1 MGDPHTDRRPIGR
14 RMTPQR
20 AAYRR
25 LAQSAEIGTVT
36 RGQLAVL
43 AQNLTCIGLISAT
56 ESHLLVTLVNTAPA
70 EAFDK
75 SGRPIIFKSNQ
86 QLGFEIG
93 RSAGRVS
100 RMLSSLFDAGLI
112 TMQDSGNYK
121 RYPVRNGD
129 GAIVDGCGIDM
140 RILIAR
146 YRELDQLVRQA
157 KAEKSAASAA
167 LRRYRGALRNLR
179 YALATVTAPS
189 DRVLARIAGRVERVV
204 ALVGV
209 ASKAPS
215 ALLRRASA
223 LFDWFVERL
232 MQLPRR
238 SESASETENSTCTNA
253 VNGMHKQTTNPDPLE
268 ESNDNRRSAN
278 AEQLHLLE
286 AGSASKRAYEQS
298 LGGGL
303 RQVNGRERQPQAVV
317 ALQDLVRAIPA
328 LKAYGFALPRN
339 WADLARLVPQMCRL
353 TGISDDA
360 CRRAVEQMGEQ
371 QAAVAI
377 AVTLQKYDRQEVK
390 SPGGYL
396 RAMTDRAK
404 AGELHL
410 ARSIFG
416 LAARNS
422 MEALN

>member
-1 MGDPHTDRRPIGR
+1 MPFKRPIGR

-20 AAYRR
+20 AEYRR
-25 LAQSAEIGTVT
+25 VAESAEIGTVT

-43 AQNLTCIGLISAT
+43 AQNLTCTGLISAT
-56 ESHLLVTLVNTAPA
+56 ESHLLVTLVNTAPT

-75 SGRPIIFKSNQ
+75 SGSPIIFKSNQ

-100 RMLSSLFDAGLI
+100 RILSSLFDAGLI

-140 RILIAR
+140 RILVAR
-146 YRELDQLVRQA
+146 FRELDQLVRQA
-157 KAEKSAASAA
+157 KAEKSAASTA

-179 YALATVTAPS
+179 YALATATRPS
-189 DRVLARIAGRVERVV
+189 DRALARIAARVERVV

-238 SESASETENSTCTNA
+238 SESASETENSTCTYAEND
-253 VNGMHKQTTNPDPLE
+253 MHKQTTNPDPLE
-268 ESNDNRRSAN
+268 ESNDNRRSAD
-278 AEQLHLLE
+278 AEQFHLLE
-286 AGSASKRAYEQS
+286 AGSASKRAYEPS

-328 LKAYGFALPRN
+328 LKAYGFALPRS

-353 TGISDDA
+353 TGISDD
-360 CRRAVEQMGEQ
+360 RV
-371 QAAVAI
+371 AAPSNRWASSK
-377 AVTLQKYDRQEVK
+377 Q
-390 SPGGYL
+390 
-396 RAMTDRAK
+396 
-404 AGELHL
+404 
-410 ARSIFG
+410 RSQS
-416 LAARNS
+416 R
-422 MEALN
+422 

>member
-1 MGDPHTDRRPIGR
+1 MPFKRPIGR

-20 AAYRR
+20 AEYRR
-25 LAQSAEIGTVT
+25 VAESAEIGTVT

-43 AQNLTCIGLISAT
+43 AQNLTCTGLISAT
-56 ESHLLVTLVNTAPA
+56 ESHLLVTLVNTAPT

-75 SGRPIIFKSNQ
+75 SGSPIIFKSNQ

-93 RSAGRVS
+93 RSPGRVS

-140 RILIAR
+140 RILVVR
-146 YRELDQLVRQA
+146 FRELDQLVRQA
-157 KAEKSAASAA
+157 KAEKSAANAA
-167 LRRYRGALRNLR
+167 LRRYRGALRNVRNGLATATSLAVR
-179 YALATVTAPS
+179 ALA
-189 DRVLARIAGRVERVV
+189 RMAGRIERV
-204 ALVGV
+204 AGLVGV
-209 ASKAPS
+209 ASKAS
-215 ALLRRASA
+215 SVLLRRATV
-223 LFDWFVERL
+223 LLEWFVERL

-238 SESASETENSTCTNA
+238 AETMQETEKSTCTHA
-253 VNGMHKQTTNPDPLE
+253 ENGMHKQITNPDPFE
-268 ESNDNRRSAN
+268 NGNQNRRSAN
-278 AEQLHLLE
+278 AEQSSLLV
-286 AGSASKRAYEQS
+286 AGSASKRAYEAS
-298 LGGGL
+298 LGGASS
-303 RQVNGRERQPQAVV
+303 QVNGQKRQPQAVV
-317 ALQDLVRAIPA
+317 ALQDVVRAIPA
-328 LKAYGFALPRN
+328 LKAYGFALPRS
-339 WADLARLVPQMCRL
+339 WADLARLAPQMCRL

-360 CRRAVEQMGEQ
+360 RHRAVEQMGEQ

-396 RAMTDRAK
+396 RAMTDRAA

>member
-20 AAYRR
+20 ADYRR

-43 AQNLTCIGLISAT
+43 AQNLTCTGLISAT

-129 GAIVDGCGIDM
+129 GAIVDGCGVDM

-157 KAEKSAASAA
+157 KAEKSAARAA

-179 YALATVTAPS
+179 YALATVTRLS
-189 DRVLARIAGRVERVV
+189 DRALARIAGRVERVV

-238 SESASETENSTCTNA
+238 SESASETENSTCTYIE
-253 VNGMHKQTTNPDPLE
+253 NGMHKQTTNPDPLE
-268 ESNDNRRSAN
+268 ESN
-278 AEQLHLLE
+278 
-286 AGSASKRAYEQS
+286 
-298 LGGGL
+298 
-303 RQVNGRERQPQAVV
+303 
-317 ALQDLVRAIPA
+317 
-328 LKAYGFALPRN
+328 
-339 WADLARLVPQMCRL
+339 
-353 TGISDDA
+353 
-360 CRRAVEQMGEQ
+360 
-371 QAAVAI
+371 
-377 AVTLQKYDRQEVK
+377 
-390 SPGGYL
+390 
-396 RAMTDRAK
+396 
-404 AGELHL
+404 
-410 ARSIFG
+410 
-416 LAARNS
+416 
-422 MEALN
+422 